1 MPSARILII
10 TSGHPCRNP
19 RPVKEATTLA
29 QAGYDVTLL
38 HVRNHPPSLAADA
51 ALLKNAPYRTQAI
64 DLLNKTLGGRLR
76 SWRLRSATKISR
88 SLNQFGLYL
97 PQSLGVALPLLAAAK
112 KFPGDLT
119 IVHNEA
125 PHWVGTK
132 LLALNR
138 RVAADIEDWHSED
151 LLPHDRLK
159 RPLGLLRRVEKTLL
173 HSAAYTSTT
182 SQALADALHER
193 YGGLRPVTITNSF
206 PLQRLT
212 ERPPNDPPAFFWF
225 SQTLGPGRGLDEFI
239 SAWGKTHHPSRL
251 VLLGTP
257 SPGYVGQL
265 LDLLPPERRTT
276 VSFLPLVTPEDLPAL
291 IARHDIGLALE
302 QSTIL
307 SRDLTITNKILQYL
321 NAGLGIVA
329 TPTTGQCEVLKHA
342 SNAGLLVNLH
352 QTEAVTR
359 QLDELLGDSARLQS
373 MRDHARAAAEHQYSW
388 EREAPKLLA
397 LVESA
402 LATRPLRL

>member
-38 HVRNHPPSLAADA
+38 YVRNHPPSLAADA
-51 ALLKNAPYRTQAI
+51 SLLKDAPYRTHAI
-64 DLLNKTLGGRLR
+64 DLLNKTLSGRLR

-88 SLNQFGLYL
+88 LLNQFGLHL
-97 PQSLGVALPLLAAAK
+97 PQSLGGALPLLAAAK
-112 KFPGDLT
+112 TLPADLT

-132 LLALNR
+132 LLALKR

-151 LLPHDRLK
+151 LLPHARLQ

-193 YGGLRPVTITNSF
+193 YGGRRPVTIANSF
-206 PLQRLT
+206 PLQPLT
-212 ERPPNDPPAFFWF
+212 KLTPNDPPAFFWY
-225 SQTLGPGRGLDEFI
+225 SQTLGPGRGLDEFMA
-239 SAWGKTHHPSRL
+239 AWRETRHPSRL
-251 VLLGTP
+251 VLLGTA
-257 SPGYVGQL
+257 SPGYVRHL
-265 LDLLPPERRTT
+265 LDLLPPKRRTT
-276 VSFLPLVTPEDLPAL
+276 VSFLPLVVPGDLPAL

-302 QSTIL
+302 QSAIL

-352 QTEAVTR
+352 QTEEVTR
-359 QLDELLGDSARLQS
+359 QLDELLRDSARLQS
-373 MRDHARAAAEHQYSW
+373 MRDHARAAAEQRYCW
-388 EREAPKLLA
+388 EREAPKLLS
-397 LVESA
+397 LVEST
-402 LATRPLRL
+402 LDTPPQGL

>member
-10 TSGHPCRNP
+10 TSGQPCRNP

-38 HVRNHPPSLAADA
+38 YARNHPPSLAADA
-51 ALLKNAPYRTQAI
+51 ALLKNAPYRTHAI
-64 DLLNKTLGGRLR
+64 DLLDKTLGGRLR

-88 SLNQFGLYL
+88 SLNQFGLHL
-97 PQSLGVALPLLAAAK
+97 PQSLGLALPLLAAAQK
-112 KFPGDLT
+112 LPADLT

-132 LLALNR
+132 LLAINR

-151 LLPHDRLK
+151 LLPHDRLQ
-159 RPLGLLRRVEKTLL
+159 RPLGLLRHIEKTLL

-182 SQALADALHER
+182 SQALADALYKR
-193 YGGLRPVTITNSF
+193 YGGRRPVVITNAF
-206 PLQRLT
+206 PLQPLT
-212 ERPPNDPPAFFWF
+212 KLTPNDPPAFFWF
-225 SQTLGPGRGLDEFI
+225 SQTLGPGRGLEEFMV
-239 SAWGKTHHPSRL
+239 AWRETRHPSRL

-257 SPGYVGQL
+257 SPGYVCHL
-265 LDLLPPERRTT
+265 LNLLPTKRRTT
-276 VSFLPLVTPEDLPAL
+276 VSFLPLVSPDELPAL

-302 QSTIL
+302 QSSIF

-329 TPTTGQCEVLKHA
+329 TPTTGQSEVLKHA

-352 QTEAVTR
+352 QTEEVTR
-359 QLDELLGDSARLQS
+359 QFDDLLRDRARLQS
-373 MRDHARAAAEHQYSW
+373 MRDHARAAAEQHYCW
-388 EREAPKLLA
+388 EREAPKLLSI
-397 LVESA
+397 VEST
-402 LATRPLRL
+402 LETLPQGL